1 MKLSM
6 QKAVA
11 LFACT
16 SFLLIGLCMAAAL
29 KKRWSWRK
37 GAVYQEP
44 YTEASITTT
53 WAEPP
58 RLGWGSMKKALMSSV
73 WWSRGEQVG
82 TELEWEWK
90 RRAYTF
96 ACKRNRAGDFGWQ
109 SHYMIKEGCH
119 LISVKKEA
127 LTSR

>member
-16 SFLLIGLCMAAAL
+16 SFLLIGLCMAAVL

-37 GAVYQEP
+37 EAVYQEP

-73 WWSRGEQVG
+73 WWSGASKW
-82 TELEWEWK
+82 EL
-90 RRAYTF
+90 
-96 ACKRNRAGDFGWQ
+96 NLSGSG
-109 SHYMIKEGCH
+109 KEGPTP
-119 LISVKKEA
+119 LLVRGIVQEI
-127 LTSR
+127 LGGRVTI

>member
-29 KKRWSWRK
+29 KQRWSWRK

-44 YTEASITTT
+44 YTDASITTT

-73 WWSRGEQVG
+73 WWSGASKWELNLSGSGKEGPTPLLVRG
-82 TELEWEWK
+82 
-90 RRAYTF
+90 
-96 ACKRNRAGDFGWQ
+96 NHAGDFGWQ